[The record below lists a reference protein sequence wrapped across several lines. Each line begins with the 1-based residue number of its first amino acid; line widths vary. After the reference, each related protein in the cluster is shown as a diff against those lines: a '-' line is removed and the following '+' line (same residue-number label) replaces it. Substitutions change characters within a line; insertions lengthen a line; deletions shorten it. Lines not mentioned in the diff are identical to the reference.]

1 MAIPQANKA
10 VVAVALVAAGL
21 ALYWLWARSRPTPPP
36 PMAPPAQV
44 AAPPVSVS
52 DAKVEPQQV
61 RHPIERAGRRSSEMP
76 SLDDSDRAMRDGMGG
91 LFGAK
96 RLAEFFV
103 LEGIISRIVATVDNL
118 PRDPVPLGVWP
129 LTPVTGDFLVQRDG
143 AGLAISAKNS
153 ARYESRVRLAESV
166 EPRKL
171 VALYIRYY
179 PLFQRAYEELGNP
192 HGYFND
198 RLVDAIDD
206 MLATPE
212 LAGPF
217 RLVKPHARYEFADP
231 ALQARSAGQ
240 KLLLRMGPQHASRLK
255 VVLREIRQGVTGQN
269 LP

>member
-10 VVAVALVAAGL
+10 LVAVALIAAAA

-36 PMAPPAQV
+36 MTPP
-44 AAPPVSVS
+44 PPVAMPLPVVP
-52 DAKVEPQQV
+52 DAIVAPQIH
-61 RHPIERAGRRSSEMP
+61 HPIEKVGRRHTELP
-76 SLDDSDRAMRDGMGG
+76 SLDDSDRAMREGLSG
-91 LFGAK
+91 LFGAR

-103 LEGIISRIVATVDNL
+103 VEGIIPRIVATVDGL

-129 LTPVTGDFLVQRDG
+129 VKPMAGEFLVERDG
-143 AGLAISAKNS
+143 AGLAISPKNQ
-153 ARYESRVRLAESV
+153 ARYESHVRLAESV

-192 HGYFND
+192 QGYFND
-198 RLVDAIDD
+198 RLVEAIDD
-206 MLATPE
+206 LLATPE
-212 LAGPF
+212 VPGPF

-240 KLLLRMGPQHASRLK
+240 KLLLRMGPQHASHLK
-255 VVLREIRQGVTGQN
+255 VVLRQIRQGVTGQN
-269 LP
+269 P